1 MGLSYLYYGNPY
13 VGNIFL
19 LRRVPLHLWT
29 MERKHIKTIKYS
41 KHIIYLLIRPK
52 THMH

>member
-1 MGLSYLYYGNPY
+1 MRLFYLYYGNPS
-13 VGNIFL
+13 VGKIFL
-19 LRRVPLHLWT
+19 LRRIPLHLLT
-29 MERKHIKTIKYS
+29 MEKKHIKTIKYS